1 MTTPMLLRDGS
12 VVGGARGQL
21 APEPAAA
28 FAAAVRAV
36 FTRWTALRLA
46 VEGGWGGPD
55 SDAKAGAMA
64 GDVVTWFREG
74 SGKETD
80 GEGEAHWWNERK
92 REVGAA
98 ARGKSRNLCH
108 LAHQTH
114 ATDLSLTHPPKEHY
128 ADELEDEL
136 AEAMLSDFGA
146 QLEDESPR
154 EVGRREREKCFLQ
167 ARASGPPALIPLTP
181 SFPSRSSLFTHRSP
195 ARSSRST
202 TSWATPARPPPWPP

>member
-1 MTTPMLLRDGS
+1 MTNPMLLRDGS
-12 VVGGARGQL
+12 VVGGARGRL

-80 GEGEAHWWNERK
+80 GEGEAHWWSERK
-92 REVGAA
+92 RAVGAA
-98 ARGKSRNLCH
+98 ARGKSPNLCH
-108 LAHQTH
+108 LAPSNTRHIKHTS
-114 ATDLSLTHPPKEHY
+114 LSHTPTPTEHY

-154 EVGRREREKCFLQ
+154 EVGRRE
-167 ARASGPPALIPLTP
+167 S
-181 SFPSRSSLFTHRSP
+181 
-195 ARSSRST
+195 
-202 TSWATPARPPPWPP
+202 